1 MKKPP
6 DVIVIESSPNETPL
20 YKWFILLG
28 WALDNKDEYLV
39 LRSREM
45 ILKLTK
51 L

>member
-6 DVIVIESSPNETPL
+6 DVIVIESKPNENPL
-20 YKWFILLG
+20 SKWFSLLG
-28 WALDNKDEYLV
+28 WALDNKDECLV

-51 L
+51 